1 MARNMF
7 DSGAEMI
14 RDDEFADPQRR
25 GRRALLDQMAPDE
38 ATAIANRAKVSGP
51 LRGMLDGLNAQP
63 TSSAQR
69 PSANSYG
76 QQGSTLDMVNGVAR
90 RGGSGGGGSA
100 ASGALSGGAL
110 GMTFGGP
117 IGAGI
122 GAVGGAIKNAVS
134 RRASTAPTDF
144 NAGDARNS
152 IAAAYREYLGRD
164 ASPQEIETHLRNQG
178 LEQGDR
184 YVGEHGLAGV
194 LSAITNSE
202 EAQRYAAGGAQ
213 APTATTAQPP
223 QGSQQPTSQG
233 PATSAS
239 LLAFLKSNYGS
250 DHTPEGL
257 ARAFQEHPEMF
268 EGAQIIGSKGDK
280 VQFADGQIHD
290 MILAAGE
297 GGKGWQSLWD
307 NDPNAVQ
314 SDPVAEGG
322 QGGMDFMQGQ
332 VPMDSSFFQD
342 LMARL
347 SSEVGGIDRSA
358 LMSLLGKQ

>member
-1 MARNMF
+1 MARDMF
-7 DSGAEMI
+7 DFGAEMI

-25 GRRALLDQMAPDE
+25 GRRALLDQMAPD
-38 ATAIANRAKVSGP
+38 ATAAPKP
-51 LRGMLDGLNAQP
+51 
-63 TSSAQR
+63 
-69 PSANSYG
+69 SYG

-100 ASGALSGGAL
+100 LGGAVGGASL

-122 GAVGGAIKNAVS
+122 GAVGGALKNAFS
-134 RRASTAPTDF
+134 RRAATAPTDF

-152 IAAAYREYLGRD
+152 IASAYREYLGRD

-184 YVGEHGLAGV
+184 YVGESGLAGV
-194 LSAITNSE
+194 LSAIRNSE
-202 EAQRYAAGGAQ
+202 EAQRYATGGAH
-213 APTATTAQPP
+213 APAATTAQPP

-233 PATSAS
+233 PASIDT
-239 LLAFLKSNYGS
+239 LLPFLQQNYK
-250 DHTPEGL
+250 HTPDDL

-280 VQFADGQIHD
+280 IQFADGRVYDVIQ
-290 MILAAGE
+290 AAGE

-307 NDPNAVQ
+307 NDPNAAP
-314 SDPVAEGG
+314 SETVAGG
-322 QGGMDFMQGQ
+322 AQGGMNFMESQ
-332 VPMDSSFFQD
+332 VPMDSDFFNR
-342 LMARL
+342 LMAQL
-347 SSEVGGIDRSA
+347 NQQVGGTDRNA
-358 LMSLLGKQ
+358 LMSLLGQK